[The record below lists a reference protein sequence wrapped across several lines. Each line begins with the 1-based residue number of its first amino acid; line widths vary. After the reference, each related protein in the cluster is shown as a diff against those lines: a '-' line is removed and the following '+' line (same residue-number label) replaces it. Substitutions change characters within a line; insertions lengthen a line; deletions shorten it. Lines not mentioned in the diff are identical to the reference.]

1 MVFSLAEKKN
11 PGNGYVSTAFC
22 DERTKRIEAK
32 IDGMETR
39 ILSALNKKNSLSWQ
53 AKATIIGSF
62 VMGLSSIIVALIYVC
77 G

>member
-1 MVFSLAEKKN
+1 MVFSLAEKEN
-11 PGNGYVSTAFC
+11 PGKGFVPIPFC

-32 IDGMETR
+32 IDGMKTE
-39 ILSALNKKNSLSWQ
+39 ILGALNKKNSLSWQ